1 MPRRNLYLILV
12 VCIASAFC
20 YRKADSAHRSR
31 YGRMFDTFVEILE
44 EVEKNYVEVVDERKL
59 FEGSLDGLVGQL
71 DENSA
76 FLDASETTRQR
87 QSLEQKFVGIGIEVT
102 EDRETGAVTVVTPLV
117 GSPALEA
124 GVLAGDIIL
133 AINGDELIG
142 LRLDDAVKKL
152 RGRPGESVRIKVL
165 HVGDTEPVELTIRR
179 NEIKVDV
186 VLGDRRRA
194 DGSWEFLLPGNDKV
208 GYVRLSN
215 FGERTTIEL
224 ENTIKQLREQG
235 ARGLILDLRNNG
247 GGLLEEAVAIC
258 SLFVKQGRI
267 VTVRGRN
274 KIEMS
279 ARDAVGVAPYADL
292 PLVVLINERSASASE
307 IVAACLQ
314 DYQQAT
320 IVGSRSFGKGT
331 VQELRT
337 LEDGRS
343 LLKLTIATYWRPS
356 DKNIHRARNA
366 TEEGEWGVTPDT
378 GFLVELKGDK
388 LREVNQARRALDLP
402 KLKNAKGGD
411 PAKGADDKPSL
422 ADPQRDKAIEAIKLR
437 IQGTPPAVANG

>member
-133 AINGDELIG
+133 AINGDELVG

-152 RGRPGESVRIKVL
+152 RGRPGESVRVKVL

-186 VLGDRRRA
+186 VLGDRRRP
-194 DGSWEFLLPGNDKV
+194 DGSWEFLLPGDDKI

-224 ENTIKQLREQG
+224 ENTIKHLREQG

-279 ARDAVGVAPYADL
+279 ARDAVGVAPYVDL

-314 DYQQAT
+314 DYQRAT

-366 TEEGEWGVTPDT
+366 TEAGEWGVTPDA
-378 GFLVELKGDK
+378 GFVVELKGDK

-402 KLKNAKGGD
+402 MLKNAKGVD
-411 PAKGADDKPSL
+411 PAKGIDDKPSL